1 MSLGRFLRFVL
12 PLAVALC
19 VPSFLLA
26 QTDSVPKVQIFGGYS
41 WYHPGGSVSTTDV
54 TTADISRVAAVPAVS
69 SSDPSIPDFNAG
81 WGAQVTYNFNNWLG
95 ATVDGS
101 GHYNH
106 GSIYTAAGGP
116 KFTYRRG
123 HFAPFG
129 EVLAGVAFIGP
140 NSAPSTNEF
149 AFLAGGGLDYQVTR
163 HFSIRPVQAD
173 YVLTQYNEFSAPG
186 VRNYLSGVRLQ
197 AGLVLNFGYPKVV
210 EVGANCTAVPSAV
223 DAGGPVTITLTPSGF
238 SPKRTLSYSYS
249 STGGKISGNT
259 IDTTGLN
266 AGTYTVSAKVADSGS
281 GKNQRTAGCQVSFM
295 VNPMNPPTLS
305 VSASPSSVD
314 AGQSSTIT
322 ASGSSPDNRPL
333 SYSCTSTAGNLSGAG
348 THYTL
353 DTTGVQPASSITVN
367 CTVTDDRSLTAAAS
381 AGVTINAAAAVVAP
395 PPPPQT
401 EIEEY
406 LKIRSIYFATDKP
419 SVKKPDGGLMPS
431 QEATLAKLASSFKT
445 YLQSKPDATL
455 TLEGHADQ
463 RGSVAYNQALSER
476 RVESTKHLLVEQG
489 VPEASIQTKA
499 YGKQHNLTEAE
510 VKNAVEQN
518 PEVSAEDR
526 AKLLKKIKVIQW
538 ASNRRVDVTLNIPG
552 KSPQESVQTY
562 PFNAEDS
569 MVLLSPAPPSKKAA
583 ATKKK

>member
-1 MSLGRFLRFVL
+1 MRKSIVLVGLLLLVSAMALAQEPYPKVEVAPEFVYDRT
-12 PLAVALC
+12 PLAGA
-19 VPSFLLA
+19 
-26 QTDSVPKVQIFGGYS
+26 
-41 WYHPGGSVSTTDV
+41 
-54 TTADISRVAAVPAVS
+54 IS
-69 SSDPSIPDFNAG
+69 
-81 WGAQVTYNFNNWLG
+81 
-95 ATVDGS
+95 DG
-101 GHYNH
+101 
-106 GSIYTAAGGP
+106 
-116 KFTYRRG
+116 
-123 HFAPFG
+123 
-129 EVLAGVAFIGP
+129 
-140 NSAPSTNEF
+140 PSTSESLNC
-149 AFLAGGGLDYQVTR
+149 AGGGGTIAYNVTSLLGFAFDGGYCKFFGNTLGLPISGDQVTFMGGPR
-163 HFSIRPVQAD
+163 FTFRNHTRFTPFFDASFGGDRLSLSANSGPSHTTTAFGLTAGVGFDIKINRRFSLRPIDA
-173 YVLTQYNEFSAPG
+173 QYLYTRFGNACAFS
-186 VRNYLSGVRLQ
+186 VCSNDNSQNSFQLKSGV
-197 AGLVLNFGYPKVV
+197 VFNFGLPH
-210 EVGANCTAVPSAV
+210 EVAVSASCSATPTSV
-223 DAGGPVTITLTPSGF
+223 DAGMPVNLGVTPSGF
-238 SPKRTLSYSYS
+238 SPKRTLRYSYS
-249 STGGKISGNT
+249 TTGGKVSGSS
-259 IDTTGLN
+259 IDTTGLA
-266 AGTYTVSAKVADSGS
+266 AGSYTVAVTVVDSGS